1 MEAGRLGEGHRTG
14 SVEEAFWER
23 QGLSEELQA
32 WDPGRLKCWEPRGE
46 LRAGMPWGRQ
56 GKHPGLASE

>member
-46 LRAGMPWGRQ
+46 LRAGMP
-56 GKHPGLASE
+56 